1 MVPFHGPQAGR
12 FDVNNNIK
20 LSTEQLDA
28 LQELTNIGASHAAT
42 ALSQLLNTRVILN
55 VPTVRMVPF
64 QEVSVLVG
72 DPSSL
77 IVAVYLKVFGDSPGK
92 ALFLFDHA
100 HAQAIA
106 SLLVPTSS
114 SGELYQDEMA
124 LSALKETGNILLGSF
139 LDALVKMT
147 KLKLNFSVPAIAV
160 DMAGAILDAVMLDG
174 DYLEDWVFVETK
186 FTGNQVR
193 GTLAFLPD
201 NGTLKNL
208 LGALGL

>member
-1 MVPFHGPQAGR
+1 M
-12 FDVNNNIK
+12 
-20 LSTEQLDA
+20 DA

-42 ALSQLLNTRVILN
+42 ALSHLLQTRVVLN
-55 VPTVRMVPF
+55 VPSVQVVPL
-64 QEVSVLVG
+64 QKVTSVAG

-92 ALFLFDHA
+92 ALFLFDYEDA
-100 HAQAIA
+100 LRIA
-106 SLLVPTSS
+106 ERLDTPC
-114 SGELYQDEMA
+114 GEGLYGNEMA
-124 LSALKETGNILLGSF
+124 LSALKEVGNILLGSF
-139 LDALVKMT
+139 LTALARLT

-174 DYLEDWVFVETK
+174 EYLDDWVFIDTK
-186 FTGNQVR
+186 FAGNQVK

-201 NGTLKNL
+201 SGSLKNL